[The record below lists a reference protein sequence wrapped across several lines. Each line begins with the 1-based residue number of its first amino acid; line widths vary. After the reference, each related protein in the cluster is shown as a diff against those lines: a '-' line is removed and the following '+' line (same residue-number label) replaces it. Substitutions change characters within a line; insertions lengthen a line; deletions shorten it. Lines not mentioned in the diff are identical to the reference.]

1 MIKAVNAASLALI
14 RGDEVLLIQRA
25 RAPYRGLWTLPGG
38 RLDPGE
44 TAEQAVVRE
53 VGEET
58 GLRVGEAVPVLT
70 RDIEA
75 DWRLAVFASTEFS
88 GEVIPA
94 DEIATWCWVR
104 PDDASGLPTT
114 PGLAEVLDL
123 AFAAIGAR

>member
-1 MIKAVNAASLALI
+1 MIKAVNATSLALI

-25 RAPYRGLWTLPGG
+25 LAPYRGLWTLPGG

-53 VGEET
+53 VMEEV
-58 GLRVGEAVPVLT
+58 GLAVAAVTPVRVEEI
-70 RDIEA
+70 DA

-94 DEIATWCWVR
+94 DEVAAWRWVR
-104 PDDASGLPTT
+104 PDDAAGLPTT
-114 PGLAEVLDL
+114 PGLGEVLER
-123 AFAAIGAR
+123 AFAAIRVR